1 MSHNSWGNLGFD
13 YSAIT
18 VRLICFDFPEPMMAF
33 PSEQTV
39 MRYTL
44 ESITAA
50 FTGHVLGG
58 TITFH
63 SYRSTIKL
71 TVALVI
77 HHVLLEETTHT
88 CDHG

>member
-18 VRLICFDFPEPMMAF
+18 VRLICFDFPEPTMAF

-44 ESITAA
+44 ESTTAA